1 MLRSHFLDTFP
12 HSRWSP
18 RICNE
23 NKMNREIREP
33 NLKTEF
39 LKCILILLKE
49 IYLVAYLKFN
59 K

>member
-1 MLRSHFLDTFP
+1 MLRSHFLDTFT

-39 LKCILILLKE
+39 LNCILILLKE
-49 IYLVAYLKFN
+49 IYLVAYLK
-59 K
+59 

>member
-1 MLRSHFLDTFP
+1 MLRSHFLDTFT

-23 NKMNREIREP
+23 NKMNREMREP

-49 IYLVAYLKFN
+49 IYLKLLIWNN

>member
-1 MLRSHFLDTFP
+1 MLRSHFLDTFT

-39 LKCILILLKE
+39 LNCILILLKK

>member
-1 MLRSHFLDTFP
+1 MLRSHFLDTFT

-49 IYLVAYLKFN
+49 IYLKLLI
-59 K
+59 

>member
-1 MLRSHFLDTFP
+1 MLRSHFLDTFT

-23 NKMNREIREP
+23 NKMNREMREP

-39 LKCILILLKE
+39 LNCILILLKE